1 MKMFVSNIYK
11 SEQQSKQ
18 NETKIIKMNNEY

>member
-1 MKMFVSNIYK
+1 MKIFVLNIYK